1 MQSVAE
7 KLYSVVCVL
16 RKDYCLGLCLDRS
29 LHFSLR
35 ATSSL
40 APWHLVA
47 LDTKKFDFWLFL
59 QLHKTC
65 HWWQALPFSAI
76 LFIFNKCLLL
86 TYTGIGFRIY
96 FSLDGWMADFWLWS
110 PQSWT
115 FPYPLVYL
123 MPETQRLQKALSS
136 EVTLTSLLWN
146 LGSYSVTDLTFESFF
161 ATAQDLLSTH
171 LWPSAPLIHV
181 LIT

>member
-65 HWWQALPFSAI
+65 NWWQALPFSAI

-96 FSLDGWMADFWLWS
+96 FSLDGWRISDCEALKAEH
-110 PQSWT
+110 
-115 FPYPLVYL
+115 FPIHLCIWC
-123 MPETQRLQKALSS
+123 QRLNVYKKHFPLR
-136 EVTLTSLLWN
+136 LLW
-146 LGSYSVTDLTFESFF
+146 
-161 ATAQDLLSTH
+161 LLYYET
-171 LWPSAPLIHV
+171 
-181 LIT
+181 